1 VQTANTRG
9 RQADRPSDIPAL
21 GWRDILLRVKDE
33 AKDDNVSLLSGG
45 VAFFAMLS
53 LVPGL
58 VAVVSIYGLVADPSD
73 VERQANDLTK
83 ALPTDAQRLVVEQ
96 LRTVVSS
103 SKSGLGLAAIA
114 AIVLALWSASSAVKH
129 LIEAVN
135 TAYGEREERGFVKLR
150 GLSILLALGAAL
162 FMAAAIALIAFVP
175 AALGDTSL
183 GTAARF
189 ALNIMR
195 WPLLAFGMIVGLA
208 IVYKLGPDRD
218 DPKFRWISWGAVAA
232 TVAWILA
239 SILFS
244 VYAANF
250 GNYNKTYGSL
260 GAVIVLMLWL
270 YLTANVVLLGAEL
283 NAEMEHQTAKD
294 STVGPDRPLGQRG
307 GRMADEV
314 AATR

>member
-1 VQTANTRG
+1 VVR
-9 RQADRPSDIPAL
+9 RPSDIPARA
-21 GWRDILLRVKDE
+21 WRDILLRVKDE
-33 AKDDNVSLLSGG
+33 AKNDNVSLLSGG

-53 LVPGL
+53 LVPAL
-58 VAVVSIYGLVADPSD
+58 IAVVSIYGLVANPSD

-83 ALPTDAQRLVVEQ
+83 ALPPDAQRLVVEQ
-96 LRTVVSS
+96 LRNVVSS
-103 SKSGLGLAAIA
+103 SKSGLGLAAVA

-135 TAYGEREERGFVKLR
+135 TAYGQRDERGFVKLR
-150 GLSILLALGAAL
+150 GLSILLSCGAAL

-183 GTAARF
+183 GAAARF
-189 ALNIMR
+189 ALNVIR

-218 DPKFRWISWGAVAA
+218 DPQFRWISWGAVAA
-232 TVAWILA
+232 TVAWIVA

-250 GNYNKTYGSL
+250 GNYNEMYGSL

-307 GRMADEV
+307 GRTADEV
-314 AATR
+314 AAAR

>member
-1 VQTANTRG
+1 VVR
-9 RQADRPSDIPAL
+9 RPSDIPARA
-21 GWRDILLRVKDE
+21 WRDILLRVKDE
-33 AKDDNVSLLSGG
+33 AKNDNVSLLSGG

-53 LVPGL
+53 LVPAL
-58 VAVVSIYGLVADPSD
+58 IAVVSIYGLVANPSD

-83 ALPTDAQRLVVEQ
+83 ALPPDAQRLVVEQ
-96 LRTVVSS
+96 LRNVVSS
-103 SKSGLGLAAIA
+103 SKSGLGLAAVA

-135 TAYGEREERGFVKLR
+135 TAYGQRDERGFVKLR
-150 GLSILLALGAAL
+150 GLSILLSLGAAL

-183 GTAARF
+183 GAAARF
-189 ALNIMR
+189 ALNVIR
-195 WPLLAFGMIVGLA
+195 WPLLAFGVIVGLA
-208 IVYKLGPDRD
+208 IVYKLDPDRD
-218 DPKFRWISWGAVAA
+218 DPQFRWFSWGAVAA
-232 TVAWILA
+232 TVAWIVA

-250 GNYNKTYGSL
+250 GNYNEMYGSL

-307 GRMADEV
+307 GRTADEV
-314 AATR
+314 AAAR

>member
-1 VQTANTRG
+1 VVR
-9 RQADRPSDIPAL
+9 RPSDIPARA
-21 GWRDILLRVKDE
+21 WRDILLRVKDE
-33 AKDDNVSLLSGG
+33 AKNDNVSLLSGG

-53 LVPGL
+53 LVPAL
-58 VAVVSIYGLVADPSD
+58 IAVVSIYGLVANPSD

-83 ALPTDAQRLVVEQ
+83 ALPPDAQRLVVEQ
-96 LRTVVSS
+96 LRNVVSS
-103 SKSGLGLAAIA
+103 SKSGLGLAAVA

-135 TAYGEREERGFVKLR
+135 TAYGQRDERGFVKLR
-150 GLSILLALGAAL
+150 GLSILLSLGAAL

-183 GTAARF
+183 GAAARF
-189 ALNIMR
+189 ALNVIR

-208 IVYKLGPDRD
+208 IVYKLDPDRD
-218 DPKFRWISWGAVAA
+218 DPQFRWFSWGAVAA
-232 TVAWILA
+232 TVAWIVA

-250 GNYNKTYGSL
+250 GNYNEMYGSL

-314 AATR
+314 AAAR